1 LVLVLLKREHV
12 LFAVDEQ
19 VFARFQA
26 RQDRCS
32 DPRKVPR
39 VHFEREGLYLLPLR
53 QEQLLLQDHLL
64 LLLQVDEENFDA
76 VDRVVELLF
85 THAQVDL
92 VFEPFDEFVGFGA
105 ATDEDNLGG

>member
-1 LVLVLLKREHV
+1 
-12 LFAVDEQ
+12 
-19 VFARFQA
+19 
-26 RQDRCS
+26 
-32 DPRKVPR
+32 
-39 VHFEREGLYLLPLR
+39 LLPLR

-92 VFEPFDEFVGFGA
+92 VF
-105 ATDEDNLGG
+105 